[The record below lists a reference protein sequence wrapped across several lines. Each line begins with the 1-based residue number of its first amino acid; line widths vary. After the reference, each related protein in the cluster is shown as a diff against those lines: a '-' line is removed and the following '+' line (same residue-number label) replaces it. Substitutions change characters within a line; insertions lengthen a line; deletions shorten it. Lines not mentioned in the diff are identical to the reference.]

1 MHQICGLATGLR
13 VNKFLKILEVFLCF
27 PQLMFVYLLIFE
39 NVSKITHP
47 QQFGKGVEAIFDAL
61 KENTTLEKLM
71 LEVSIH

>member
-1 MHQICGLATGLR
+1 
-13 VNKFLKILEVFLCF
+13 
-27 PQLMFVYLLIFE
+27 MFVYLLIFG

-71 LEVSIH
+71 LQVSINYLVNELCFGAGQF